1 MLTNRHRPKVCIV
14 DYGLGN
20 IFSILNACKLSD
32 LDAQV
37 SANASDI
44 TNAEIV
50 ILPGVGSYSVAMDS
64 LRSLDLISPLK
75 EAASTSLLIGICL
88 GMQLLMS
95 ESHEFGVH
103 EGLGLINGKTLSL
116 SSSIQENSLKVP
128 HIGWNRIRSSH
139 SPNKYKNHPELWNQ
153 TPLEG
158 IPNNQFMYFIHSYYV
173 LPDDPKITLSTTV
186 YGSTEFVSS
195 LKYNN
200 IYGFQFHPERSG
212 PSGIKMYD
220 NLRNMATSL
229 KESDHV

>member
-1 MLTNRHRPKVCIV
+1 MLTQRYRPKVCIV

-20 IFSILNACKLSD
+20 IFSILNACRLSD
-32 LDAQV
+32 LEAQV
-37 SANASDI
+37 SSTASDI

-50 ILPGVGSYSVAMDS
+50 ILPGVGSYPVAMDS

-75 EAASTSLLIGICL
+75 EAASTSILVGICL

-95 ESHEFGVH
+95 ESDEFGMH
-103 EGLGLINGKTLSL
+103 EGLGLINGKTRGI
-116 SSSIQENSLKVP
+116 SSSTRDNYVKIP

-139 SPNKYKNHPELWNQ
+139 RHHKNKNHPELWNH

-158 IPNNQFMYFIHSYYV
+158 IPNDQFMYFIHSYYV
-173 LPDDPKITLSTTV
+173 LPDDPTITLSTTV

-195 LKYNN
+195 LKYKN

-212 PSGIKMYD
+212 SAGIKMYN
-220 NLRNMATSL
+220 NLRNVAISI
-229 KESDHV
+229 KESGHV